1 MAYTFEHIQRRT
13 YPKTFLKDVHL
24 YIGYPQRVMDNVT
37 VDNLSQFYQQSFHLD
52 VSVAEV
58 VNGVSFTS
66 LDEKVRIEFLPDQL
80 CLISRFP
87 VYKSFESLRDFWFPL
102 FEKYFHIVGVTL
114 FNKIV
119 LSKYNELDFQL
130 QNDETTLTDLLKM
143 VYSKDVLELASSDM
157 ERNESF
163 LNNVRRE
170 WIGSM
175 SSDDDM
181 NSVFNYEF
189 GFRKNSDDFR
199 SGVLTLK
206 TTVASGSISI
216 DIESGLN
223 EISRYNEVLFDGFH
237 WCVNKSI
244 INKMSV

>member
-1 MAYTFEHIQRRT
+1 MAYTFEHIPRRT

-37 VDNLSQFYQQSFHLD
+37 VDKLTQFYQQNFHLD

-66 LDEKVRIEFLPDQL
+66 LDEKVRIEFLPDRI

-87 VYKSFESLRDFWFPL
+87 VYKSFESLQDFWFPL
-102 FEKYFHIVGVTL
+102 FKKYFQIVGVTL
-114 FNKIV
+114 FNKLV

-143 VYSKDVLELASSDM
+143 VYSKDVLELASSDI

-189 GFRKNSDDFR
+189 GFRKNSDDLR

-206 TTVASGSISI
+206 TTVTSGNISI
-216 DIESGLN
+216 DIERGLKK
-223 EISRYNEVLFDGFH
+223 IICYNDVLFDGFH
-237 WCVNKSI
+237 WCVNKGI

>member
-1 MAYTFEHIQRRT
+1 MAYTFEHIPRRT

-37 VDNLSQFYQQSFHLD
+37 VDNLTKFYQQNFHLD

-58 VNGVSFTS
+58 VNGVSFNS
-66 LDEKVRIEFLPDQL
+66 LDEKVRIEFLPDKL
-80 CLISRFP
+80 RLITRFP
-87 VYKSFESLRDFWFPL
+87 VYKSFESLRDFWFPI
-102 FEKYFHIVGVTL
+102 FVNYFHIVGVSSL
-114 FNKIV
+114 NKIV

-143 VYSKDVLELASSDM
+143 VYSKDVLELASSDI

-163 LNNVRRE
+163 RNNVRRE

-181 NSVFNYEF
+181 NSVFSYEF
-189 GFRKNSDDFR
+189 GFRKNSDDLR

-206 TTVASGSISI
+206 TTVASGNINT
-216 DIESGLN
+216 DIEVGLKI
-223 EISRYNEVLFDGFH
+223 ISCYNDVLFDGFH
-237 WCVNKSI
+237 WCVNNGI